1 MPGRCP
7 LYTDLLCL
15 LNPMVKSVTCP
26 NCGKPVEWIPESKWR
41 PFCSDRCRLIDI
53 GEWLDEGHRI
63 SEPIQDGFD
72 TDMPETEPDGGSLPR
87 PH

>member
-1 MPGRCP
+1 
-7 LYTDLLCL
+7 
-15 LNPMVKSVTCP
+15 MVKTVTCP
-26 NCGKPVEWIPESKWR
+26 NCGKPVDWTPESKWR
-41 PFCSDRCRLIDI
+41 PFCSDRCRLIDM

-72 TDMPETEPDGGSLPR
+72 TDLSDGEPDGNSGSR